1 MSTEQH
7 LGPSVAKFDE
17 TFKYRYGDY
26 GFFSLKN

>member
-7 LGPSVAKFDE
+7 LGPNVAKLDE

-26 GFFSLKN
+26 VFFF